1 MKIYTLIVLFFVGI
15 VLPSGA
21 QRLLEKDFQVLN
33 MNDGIADNDIHSIE
47 KDAEGFI
54 WFGTSSGLSRY
65 DGQDFKTFR
74 ITEALHRTVGKVV
87 SLNKDYLLVRSER
100 TLFLFDKQWE
110 RFLSLWDVE
119 RNRIV
124 DFTRF
129 VATSDGHCW
138 GVAGNTLSEM
148 DLSTASF
155 REDTAFVHLQSTVKV
170 ESEQELMMLC
180 LGEDAKSLYG
190 IGRKGTVYRYDR
202 GQKRLETLCVR
213 PMQRDVLVTS
223 ALQGDNFLW
232 ITTLGDGLYAYDL
245 TTRVMHH
252 WRYNPANRNEQLSH
266 NDVFQ
271 LLPLGDSRYM
281 ALTWNGYTL
290 LTLTPERELKMR
302 AFHSFENSGNQYI
315 ETRMVTGYYD
325 PEGLL
330 WIGTEGGGVLFSD
343 LRQLFYQQ
351 YAQAH
356 SNELC
361 GIQMDKEGYLWLA
374 TFHKG
379 LLRST
384 RPFDAAVPVDFRS
397 VEPGVAVVRTVLC
410 SAADVRGGLWF
421 GSQGGKVLRY
431 GEDGSW
437 QVVEIVPEKGKSPEV
452 WSLLPL
458 SENEAWAGTSSG
470 LYRVN
475 LRKGTSVKVEWKNSQ
490 ISNRVH
496 VRALARSDAHTLWLG
511 TARGLL
517 RLTMEGNRVMRS
529 HTGYEKEAGMPVT
542 DVEVR
547 ALLWG
552 SDRKLWVGYAG
563 NGLGVCSP
571 EADRIVCRYTTE
583 EGLCSNFVTA
593 LAEDGDH
600 SLWVGSNSGISRL
613 SRHLQS
619 FYNFYISGS
628 NRSVFFGKDFLFWG
642 NHSTLTYFRPSRLR
656 FHYPI
661 EKGRVVFT
669 DLEVNHT
676 SVQIGEHVN
685 GQVILS
691 RSLLYTKGIH
701 LNHANRNFSLSF
713 SNLLYLHKLQ
723 KYLYRLY
730 PYQEE
735 WIMADEGDKISY
747 DRLPAGEYTFQVKT
761 VFQDQ
766 SEGEVSSLDIVV
778 DPHWSETWW
787 FRLLATLGLMGILL
801 VYIHR
806 VRLKEK
812 RVQYELRLEHELFTV
827 NMERNKEIELR
838 KEREDFFTMA
848 AHELRTPL
856 TLILAPLRELLHKT
870 PTSHPFYAKLSMMF
884 KYAEGLHTLT
894 DRLLYIQKAEAGMVK
909 LRLSQ
914 VDVEALL
921 VDVAQGFQS
930 LAAERK
936 IDYAWEL
943 APDCVPV
950 WADREKLSSV
960 VQNLISN
967 AFKYTPEGGKIRLKV
982 ERKEIDGEYFCC
994 LSVSDT
1000 GKGIDSVL
1008 LQHIFDPFVT
1018 GKEAPAVSTHV
1029 GIGLKIVKHIVE
1041 MHHGR
1046 VTVDS
1051 EPGKGSLFCVYLP
1064 EGKSHFSEDDC
1075 TWEESSEAVVAPE
1088 VSSVVP
1094 EMIFPATSEHVAEAK
1109 EEKLSAARQTV
1120 LVIEDNTDMRH
1131 YLCELLRKQYRVL
1144 EAENGEEGLKTAVE
1158 QVPDL
1163 VLSDVM
1169 MPVMDGFT
1177 CCAELRKRK
1186 ETAHIPVL
1194 MLTAKAEDRDS
1205 VEASR
1210 RGADDYL
1217 RKPFNPEVL
1226 LAKIACLLDMRRRLK
1241 QIYTRTLLHAS
1252 SAASASTEKP
1262 ESTESE
1268 FMQKVW
1274 ACIEANVSNP
1284 DFNVK
1289 VLSGELHMSLATLY
1303 RKLKQHTDLSA
1314 VELIRHIRMTKAAL
1328 LLMETSLSVTEV
1340 AERVGFND
1348 LPTFRK
1354 HFTDMFGVSP
1364 SKYAES
1370 GQGGNNKSQPEAG
1383 TGV

>member
-1 MKIYTLIVLFFVGI
+1 MKNYTLILLLLLGLAF
-15 VLPSGA
+15 PSKA

-47 KDAEGFI
+47 KDTEGFI

-65 DGQDFKTFR
+65 DGQAFKTFR
-74 ITEALHRTVGKVV
+74 ITGAPHRTVGKVV

-100 TLFLFDKQWE
+100 TLFLFDKQRE
-110 RFLSLWDVE
+110 KFLSLWDAE

-124 DFTRF
+124 DFSRF
-129 VATSDGHCW
+129 VATGDGHCW

-155 REDTAFVHLQSTVKV
+155 RADTAFVRLQSTVKV

-180 LGEDAKSLYG
+180 LGEDGKSLYG
-190 IGRKGTVYRYDR
+190 IGRKGTTYRYDR
-202 GQKRLETLCVR
+202 RQKRMETLCVR

-245 TTRVMHH
+245 TTRAVRH
-252 WRYNPANRNEQLSH
+252 WNYNPANRNEQLSH

-290 LTLTPERELKMR
+290 LTLTPERELKMQ
-302 AFHSFENSGNQYI
+302 AFHSFGNSGNQYI

-330 WIGTEGGGVLFSD
+330 WIGTEGGGVLYSD
-343 LRQLFYQQ
+343 LRQLFYLQ
-351 YAQAH
+351 YSQVH
-356 SNELC
+356 SNEIC
-361 GIQMDKEGYLWLA
+361 GIQLDKKGYLWLA

-379 LLRST
+379 LMRST
-384 RPFDAAVPVDFRS
+384 QPFDSALPLDFQPVT
-397 VEPGVAVVRTVLC
+397 PGVAAVHTVLC
-410 SAADVRGGLWF
+410 SAADAHGGLWF
-421 GSQGGKVLRY
+421 GSRNGSVLRY

-437 QVVEIVPEKGKSPEV
+437 QALVLGKETSPEV

-458 SENEAWAGTSSG
+458 SGNEAWVGTSNG

-475 LRKGTSVKVEWKNSQ
+475 LRKGTSVKVEWNNTQ
-490 ISNRVH
+490 IPDYIQ
-496 VRALARSDAHTLWLG
+496 VRALALSDARTLWLG
-511 TARGLL
+511 TTRGLL
-517 RLTMEGNRVMRS
+517 RLTMEGNRVVRS
-529 HTGYEKEAGMPVT
+529 YAGYERAAGLSAE
-542 DVEVR
+542 DVGVR

-552 SDRKLWVGYAG
+552 TDQVLWVGYAG

-571 EADRIVCRYTTE
+571 GDNRILFRYTTE

-661 EKGRVVFT
+661 ERGRVVFT
-669 DLEVNHT
+669 DLEVNHA

-685 GQVILS
+685 GQVVLP
-691 RSLLYTKGIH
+691 RSLLYTTSLH

-766 SEGEVSSLDIVV
+766 SEGEVSSLAIVV

-787 FRLLATLGLMGILL
+787 FRLLVAVGLISMVL

-870 PTSHPFYAKLSMMF
+870 PASHPFYAKLSMMF

-936 IDYAWEL
+936 MDYAWEL

-960 VQNLISN
+960 MQNLISN

-982 ERKEIDGEYFCC
+982 ERKEIDGKHFCC

-1000 GKGIDSVL
+1000 GKGIDADL

-1018 GKEAPAVSTHV
+1018 GKEAPSVSTRMGV
-1029 GIGLKIVKHIVE
+1029 GLKIVKHIVE

-1046 VTVDS
+1046 VTVES
-1051 EPGKGSLFCVYLP
+1051 EPGKGSLFRVYLP

-1075 TWEESSEAVVAPE
+1075 TWEEASVSAVPQETAPA
-1088 VSSVVP
+1088 SP
-1094 EMIFPATSEHVAEAK
+1094 ELILPVNLEKADGE
-1109 EEKLSAARQTV
+1109 EEKQAAARRTV
-1120 LVIEDNTDMRH
+1120 LVIEDNPDMRR
-1131 YLCELLRKQYRVL
+1131 YLCDLMRKQYRVL

-1252 SAASASTEKP
+1252 SASSASTEKP
-1262 ESTESE
+1262 ESTENE

-1289 VLSGELHMSLATLY
+1289 VLASELHLSLATLY

-1370 GQGGNNKSQPEAG
+1370 GQGRNNKSQPEAG

>member
-1 MKIYTLIVLFFVGI
+1 MKNYTLILLFLLGLAF
-15 VLPSGA
+15 PSRA

-100 TLFLFDKQWE
+100 TLFLFDKQRE
-110 RFLSLWDVE
+110 RFLSLWDAE

-170 ESEQELMMLC
+170 ESEQEFTMLC
-180 LGEDAKSLYG
+180 LGEDGKHFYC

-202 GQKRLETLCVR
+202 SQKRMETLCVR

-245 TTRVMHH
+245 TTRAEHH
-252 WRYNPANRNEQLSH
+252 WNYDSANRNEQLSH
-266 NDVFQ
+266 NDVYQ

-281 ALTWNGYTL
+281 ALTWNGYTM
-290 LTLTPERELKMR
+290 LTLTPERELKMQ
-302 AFHSFENSGNQYI
+302 AFHSFGNSGNQYI

-361 GIQMDKEGYLWLA
+361 GIQMDRKGYLWLA
-374 TFHKG
+374 TYHKG
-379 LLRST
+379 LMRST
-384 RPFDAAVPVDFRS
+384 QPFDGILPLDFQPMA
-397 VEPGVAVVRTVLC
+397 PGVAAIHTVLC
-410 SAADVRGGLWF
+410 GAADTRGGLWF
-421 GSQGGKVLRY
+421 GSRNGSVLRY

-437 QVVEIVPEKGKSPEV
+437 QVAVVGPEGDAPLAV
-452 WSLLPL
+452 WTLLPF
-458 SENEAWAGTSSG
+458 SENEAWAGTNNG

-475 LRKGTSVKVEWKNSQ
+475 LRRGTSVKVEWNNPQ
-490 ISNRVH
+490 IPDH
-496 VRALARSDAHTLWLG
+496 IQVRALALSDARTLWVG
-511 TARGLL
+511 TTRGLL
-517 RLTMEGNRVMRS
+517 RLSMEGNRVVRS
-529 HTGYEKEAGMPVT
+529 YAGYEREADLSPT

-547 ALLWG
+547 ALLFG
-552 SDRKLWVGYAG
+552 SDQVLWVGYAG
-563 NGLGVCSP
+563 NGLGACSP
-571 EADRIVCRYTTE
+571 VDNRILFHYTTE
-583 EGLCSNFVTA
+583 EGLCSNFVTV

-669 DLEVNHT
+669 DLEVNHA
-676 SVQIGEHVN
+676 SVQIGESVN
-685 GQVILS
+685 GQVVLP
-691 RSLLYTKGIH
+691 RSLLYTTSLH

-735 WIMADEGDKISY
+735 WIMADEGEKISY

-766 SEGEVSSLDIVV
+766 SEGEVSSLAIVV

-787 FRLLATLGLMGILL
+787 FRLLVAVGLISMVL
-801 VYIHR
+801 VYLHR

-838 KEREDFFTMA
+838 KERENFFTMA

-967 AFKYTPEGGKIRLKV
+967 AFKYTSEGGKIRLKV

-1075 TWEESSEAVVAPE
+1075 TWEEGSEAVVAPE

-1109 EEKLSAARQTV
+1109 GEKQTAARQTV

-1217 RKPFNPEVL
+1217 CKPFNPEVL
-1226 LAKIACLLDMRRRLK
+1226 LAKIACLLDMHRRLK

-1252 SAASASTEKP
+1252 SAASASTEKA
-1262 ESTESE
+1262 ENAESE

-1289 VLSGELHMSLATLY
+1289 VLSGEIHMSLATLY

>member
-1 MKIYTLIVLFFVGI
+1 MKIYALILLLLVGI
-15 VLPSGA
+15 VFPAEA

-47 KDAEGFI
+47 KDTEGFI

-65 DGQDFKTFR
+65 DGQAFKTFR
-74 ITEALHRTVGKVV
+74 ITGAPHRTVEKVV
-87 SLNKDYLLVRSER
+87 SLNKDYLLLRSEQ
-100 TLFLFDKQWE
+100 TLFLFDKQRE
-110 RFLSLWDVE
+110 RFLPLWNEE
-119 RNRIV
+119 RNQTV
-124 DFTRF
+124 AFTRF
-129 VATSDGHCW
+129 VATPDGHCW
-138 GVAGNTLSEM
+138 GITGTALSEV
-148 DLSTASF
+148 DLAKASF
-155 REDTAFVHLQSTVKV
+155 REDTAFVRLQSTVKAMPAC
-170 ESEQELMMLC
+170 EFMTLC
-180 LGEDAKSLYG
+180 AGEDGKSLYC
-190 IGRKGTVYRYDR
+190 IGKGGSVCRYDR
-202 GQKRLETLCVR
+202 MSRQMETLCSLQIPEKVR
-213 PMQRDVLVTS
+213 ITSVLH
-223 ALQGDNFLW
+223 GDDFLW
-232 ITTLGDGLYAYDL
+232 VSTVSDGLYGYDL
-245 TTRVMHH
+245 TTRATHH
-252 WRYNPANRNEQLSH
+252 WRYNPARHDEQLSH

-271 LLPLGDSRYM
+271 LLPLGDSRYL

-290 LTLTPERELKMR
+290 LTLTPARELEMR
-302 AFHSFENSGNQYI
+302 AFHSFENNGNQYI

-330 WIGTEGGGVLFSD
+330 WIGTEGGGVLYSD

-410 SAADVRGGLWF
+410 GAADVRGGLWF

-437 QVVEIVPEKGKSPEV
+437 QVVEVSPEKGKSPEV

-458 SENEAWAGTSSG
+458 SENEAWAGTSNG

-475 LRKGTSVKVEWKNSQ
+475 LRKGISVKVEWKNSQ

-529 HTGYEKEAGMPVT
+529 HAGYEKEAGMPVT

-571 EADRIVCRYTTE
+571 ETDRIVCRYTTE
-583 EGLCSNFVTA
+583 KGLCSNFVTA

-661 EKGRVVFT
+661 ERGRVVFT
-669 DLEVNHT
+669 DLEVNHA
-676 SVQIGEHVN
+676 SVQIGESVN
-685 GQVILS
+685 GQVVLS

-761 VFQDQ
+761 IFQDQ
-766 SEGEVSSLDIVV
+766 SEGEVSTLAVVV

-787 FRLLATLGLMGILL
+787 FRLLLAAGLTGMVMIYL
-801 VYIHR
+801 HR

-943 APDCVPV
+943 APDCVPI

-967 AFKYTPEGGKIRLKV
+967 AFKYTPEGGKIRLAV
-982 ERKEIDGEYFCC
+982 ERKEIDGKHFCC

-1000 GKGIDSVL
+1000 GKGIDADL

-1018 GKEAPAVSTHV
+1018 GEEAPAVSTHV
-1029 GIGLKIVKHIVE
+1029 GVGLKIVKHIVE

-1051 EPGKGSLFCVYLP
+1051 EPGKGSLFRVYLP

-1109 EEKLSAARQTV
+1109 EEKLSAACQTV

>member
-1 MKIYTLIVLFFVGI
+1 MKNCTLILLFLLGLAF
-15 VLPSGA
+15 PSKA

-47 KDAEGFI
+47 KDTEGFI

-65 DGQDFKTFR
+65 DGQAFKSFR
-74 ITEALHRTVGKVV
+74 MKEAPHRAVEKVI
-87 SLNKDYLLVRSER
+87 SLNKDFLLLRSEQA
-100 TLFLFDKQWE
+100 LFLFDKRQE
-110 RFLSLWDVE
+110 RFLSLWEQGRKQAVA
-119 RNRIV
+119 
-124 DFTRF
+124 FTRF

-138 GVAGNTLSEM
+138 GIAGHTLSEM

-155 REDTAFVHLQSTVKV
+155 QKDTAFVRLRVAVKAPAY
-170 ESEQELMMLC
+170 EWMSLCPSED
-180 LGEDAKSLYG
+180 GKSLYCV
-190 IGRKGTVYRYDR
+190 GRGGVVCRYDR
-202 GQKRLETLCVR
+202 TSRRVETLCSRQIPDGVR
-213 PMQRDVLVTS
+213 ITS
-223 ALQGDNFLW
+223 MLHGDGFLW
-232 ITTLGDGLYAYDL
+232 ITTVTDGLYAYDL
-245 TTRVMHH
+245 ATRQMHH
-252 WRYNPANRNEQLSH
+252 WRYTPSGHNEQLSH

-271 LLPLGDSRYM
+271 LLPLGESRYL

-290 LTLTPERELKMR
+290 LTLTPERELEMH
-302 AFHSFENSGNQYI
+302 AFHSFENNGNQYI

-330 WIGTEGGGVLFSD
+330 WIGTEGGGVLYSD
-343 LRQLFYQQ
+343 LRQLFYLQ
-351 YAQAH
+351 YSQAH
-356 SNELC
+356 SNEIC
-361 GIQMDKEGYLWLA
+361 GIQLDTEGYLWLA

-384 RPFDAAVPVDFRS
+384 QPFEAAVPLDFRPVS
-397 VEPGVAVVRTVLC
+397 SDVAMVRTVLC
-410 SAADVRGGLWF
+410 SAADTRGGIWF
-421 GSQGGKVLRY
+421 GSQNGRVLRH
-431 GEDGSW
+431 GKGDRW
-437 QVVEIVPEKGKSPEV
+437 QAVEIGRDGEKVPEV

-458 SENEAWAGTSSG
+458 SENEAWAGTSNG
-470 LYRVN
+470 LYLVN
-475 LRKGTSVKVEWKNSQ
+475 LRGQTAVRMKWNNSQ
-490 ISNRVH
+490 IPDRVH
-496 VRALARSDAHTLWLG
+496 VRALALSDAHTLWLG

-517 RLTMEGNRVMRS
+517 RLTMEGNRVVRS
-529 HTGYEKEAGMPVT
+529 HTGYEREAGMLST

-552 SDRKLWVGYAG
+552 TDKVLWVGYAG

-571 EADRIVCRYTTE
+571 AKDCIVARYTTE
-583 EGLCSNFVTA
+583 QGLCSNFVSV

-628 NRSVFFGKDFLFWG
+628 NRSAFFGKDFLFWG
-642 NHSTLTYFRPSRLR
+642 NHSVLTYFRPSRLR

-669 DLEVNHT
+669 DLEVNHA

-691 RSLLYTKGIH
+691 RSLLYTTGLH

-713 SNLLYLHKLQ
+713 SNLLYLNKLQ

-747 DRLPAGEYTFQVKT
+747 DRLPAGKYTFQVKT

-766 SEGEVSSLDIVV
+766 SEGEVSSLAIVV

-787 FRLLATLGLMGILL
+787 FRLLATLGLMGVLL

-812 RVQYELRLEHELFTV
+812 RVQYELRLEHELYTV

-838 KEREDFFTMA
+838 KERENFFTMA

-856 TLILAPLRELLHKT
+856 TLILAPLRELLSKT
-870 PTSHPFYAKLSMMF
+870 PASNPSYAKLSMMF

-894 DRLLYIQKAEAGMVK
+894 DRLLYVQKAEAGMVK

-921 VDVAQGFQS
+921 VDVAQGFQP

-936 IDYAWEL
+936 IDYNWEL
-943 APDCVPV
+943 APDSVLV

-967 AFKYTPEGGKIRLKV
+967 AFKYTPEGGSIHLKV
-982 ERKEIDGEYFCC
+982 ERKEIDGEHFCC
-994 LSVSDT
+994 LSVCDT
-1000 GKGIDSVL
+1000 GKGIDANL

-1029 GIGLKIVKHIVE
+1029 GVGLKIVKHIVE

-1075 TWEESSEAVVAPE
+1075 TWEESAEAAVAPE

-1094 EMIFPATSEHVAEAK
+1094 ELIFPATSACTAEAK
-1109 EEKLSAARQTV
+1109 EEKLSASRQTV

-1144 EAENGEEGLKTAVE
+1144 EAENGEEGLHIAVD

-1186 ETAHIPVL
+1186 ETAHIPIL

-1226 LAKIACLLDMRRRLK
+1226 LAKVAHLLDMRRRLK

-1252 SAASASTEKP
+1252 SAASASSEKP
-1262 ESTESE
+1262 EEEDE
-1268 FMQKVW
+1268 FMKKVW
-1274 ACIEANVSNP
+1274 ASIEANVSNP

-1364 SKYAES
+1364 SKYAEN
-1370 GQGGNNKSQPEAG
+1370 GRGGNNKSQPEAG
-1383 TGV
+1383 TDN

>member
-1 MKIYTLIVLFFVGI
+1 MKNYTLIFLFFLSI
-15 VLPSGA
+15 VLPSQA
-21 QRLLEKDFQVLN
+21 QRLLEKNFQVLN
-33 MNDGIADNDIHSIE
+33 MNDGIGDNDIHSIE
-47 KDAEGFI
+47 KDTEGFI

-65 DGQDFKTFR
+65 DGQAFKTFR
-74 ITEALHRTVGKVV
+74 MKEAPHRMVEKVI
-87 SLNKDYLLVRSER
+87 SLNKDYLLLRSEQ
-100 TLFLFDKQWE
+100 TLFLFDKRQE
-110 RFLSLWDVE
+110 RFLSLWEQGRKRAVS
-119 RNRIV
+119 
-124 DFTRF
+124 FTRF

-138 GVAGNTLSEM
+138 GIAGHTLSEM

-155 REDTAFVHLQSTVKV
+155 REDTVFVRLHVALQAPVCKWMT
-170 ESEQELMMLC
+170 LC
-180 LGEDAKSLYG
+180 LSEDGKSLYCVGRGG
-190 IGRKGTVYRYDR
+190 IVCRYDR
-202 GQKRLETLCVR
+202 TNKQVETLCSHLI
-213 PMQRDVLVTS
+213 PDDIQVTS
-223 ALQGDNFLW
+223 MLHGDGFLW
-232 ITTLGDGLYAYDL
+232 ITTIADGLYGYDL
-245 TTRVMHH
+245 TTRKMHH
-252 WRYNPANRNEQLSH
+252 WRYTPAGRNEQLSH

-271 LLPLGDSRYM
+271 LLPLGDSHYL

-290 LTLTPERELKMR
+290 LTLTPERKLEMQ
-302 AFHSFENSGNQYI
+302 AFHSFENNGNQYI

-330 WIGTEGGGVLFSD
+330 WIGTEGGGVLYSD
-343 LRQLFYQQ
+343 LRQLFYLQ
-351 YAQAH
+351 YSQAH
-356 SNELC
+356 SNEIC
-361 GIQMDKEGYLWLA
+361 GIQLDTEGYLWLA

-384 RPFDAAVPVDFRS
+384 QPFHVDTPLHFRPVSD
-397 VEPGVAVVRTVLC
+397 GVAAVRTVLC
-410 SAADVRGGLWF
+410 SAADACDGIWF
-421 GSQGGKVLRY
+421 GARNGKVLRY
-431 GEDGSW
+431 GKGDRW
-437 QVVEIVPEKGKSPEV
+437 QTVEIGRDGEKVPEV

-458 SENEAWAGTSSG
+458 SENEAWAGTSNG
-470 LYRVN
+470 LYWVDLHRKMA
-475 LRKGTSVKVEWKNSQ
+475 LRMKWSNSQ
-490 ISNRVH
+490 IPDRVQI
-496 VRALARSDAHTLWLG
+496 RALALSDARTLWLG
-511 TARGLL
+511 TVRGLL
-517 RLTMEGNRVMRS
+517 RLTMEGNRVVRS
-529 HTGYEKEAGMPVT
+529 HTGYERDAGMLST
-542 DVEVR
+542 DIEVR
-547 ALLWG
+547 SLLWG
-552 SDRKLWVGYAG
+552 SDKVLWVGYAG

-571 EADRIVCRYTTE
+571 EKDCIVARYTTE
-583 EGLCSNFVTA
+583 AGLCSNFVSV

-628 NRSVFFGKDFLFWG
+628 NRSVFFGKDCLFWG

-669 DLEVNHT
+669 NLEVNHA
-676 SVQIGEHVN
+676 SVQIGEPLN
-685 GQVILS
+685 GQVVLP
-691 RSLLYTKGIH
+691 RSLLYTTSLH

-730 PYQEE
+730 PYQED

-747 DRLPAGEYTFQVKT
+747 DRLPAGKYTFQVKT

-766 SEGEVSSLDIVV
+766 GEGEVSSLDIVV
-778 DPHWSETWW
+778 APHWSETWW

-838 KEREDFFTMA
+838 KERENFFTMA

-856 TLILAPLRELLHKT
+856 TLILAPLRELLSKT
-870 PTSHPFYAKLSMMF
+870 PASHPFYAKLSMMF

-894 DRLLYIQKAEAGMVK
+894 DRLLYIQKAETGMVK
-909 LRLSQ
+909 LCLSQ
-914 VDVEALL
+914 LDMKTLL
-921 VDVAQGFQS
+921 LDVAQGFQS

-943 APDCVPV
+943 APDCVPI

-967 AFKYTPEGGKIRLKV
+967 AFKYTPEGGSIHLKV
-982 ERKEIDGEYFCC
+982 ERKEIDGEHFCC

-1000 GKGIDSVL
+1000 GKGIDANL

-1018 GKEAPAVSTHV
+1018 GKEAPAVSTPV

-1075 TWEESSEAVVAPE
+1075 TWEEESGSAASQETA
-1088 VSSVVP
+1088 
-1094 EMIFPATSEHVAEAK
+1094 PATPELILPVGPETVEQ
-1109 EEKLSAARQTV
+1109 EEKQTASRQTV

-1158 QVPDL
+1158 QVPEL

-1186 ETAHIPVL
+1186 ETAHIPIL
-1194 MLTAKAEDRDS
+1194 LLTAKTEDKDC

-1226 LAKIACLLDMRRRLK
+1226 LAKVAYLLDMRRRLK

-1252 SAASASTEKP
+1252 SAASKDP
-1262 ESTESE
+1262 EGPENE
-1268 FMQKVW
+1268 FMQKIW
-1274 ACIEANVSNP
+1274 SCIEANVSNP

-1289 VLSGELHMSLATLY
+1289 QLAGELHMSLATLY

-1370 GQGGNNKSQPEAG
+1370 GQGRNDKSQPKAG
-1383 TGV
+1383 TAN

>member
-1 MKIYTLIVLFFVGI
+1 MKDYALILLFLLGV
-15 VLPSGA
+15 VLPSEA

-47 KDAEGFI
+47 KDTEGFI

-74 ITEALHRTVGKVV
+74 IKGVPHRTVGKVV

-100 TLFLFDKQWE
+100 TLFLFDKQLE
-110 RFLSLWDVE
+110 RFLSVWDVD
-119 RNRIV
+119 RDRIV

-129 VATSDGHCW
+129 VATSDGRCW

-155 REDTAFVHLQSTVKV
+155 REDTVFVHLQSTVKV
-170 ESEQELMMLC
+170 ESEQELVMLC
-180 LGEDAKSLYG
+180 LGEDGKSLYC
-190 IGRKGTVYRYDR
+190 IGRKGTIYRYNR
-202 GQKRLETLCVR
+202 RQKQMETLCVR
-213 PMQRDVLVTS
+213 PMQGDALVTS

-232 ITTLGDGLYAYDL
+232 ITTLKDGLYGYDL
-245 TTRVMHH
+245 TTRKMHH
-252 WRYNPANRNEQLSH
+252 WRYSPAGRNEQLSH

-271 LLPLGDSRYM
+271 LLPLGDFRYM

-290 LTLTPERELKMR
+290 LTLTPERELKMQ
-302 AFHSFENSGNQYI
+302 AFHSFENNGNQYI
-315 ETRMVTGYYD
+315 ETRMMTGYYD
-325 PEGLL
+325 PQGLL
-330 WIGTEGGGVLFSD
+330 WIGTKGGGVLYSD

-351 YAQAH
+351 YSQAH
-356 SNELC
+356 SNEIC
-361 GIQMDKEGYLWLA
+361 GIQLDKKGYLWLA
-374 TFHKG
+374 TYHKG
-379 LLRST
+379 LMRST
-384 RPFDAAVPVDFRS
+384 QPFEVSAPLDFQPATPDVAAIHS
-397 VEPGVAVVRTVLC
+397 VLS
-410 SAADVRGGLWF
+410 SAADAHGGLWF
-421 GSQGGKVLRY
+421 GSRDGRVLRY
-431 GEDGSW
+431 GADGSW
-437 QVVEIVPEKGKSPEV
+437 QTLALNREQLPAI
-452 WSLLPL
+452 WTLLPL
-458 SENEAWAGTSSG
+458 SESEAWAGTSNG
-470 LYRVN
+470 LYRVD
-475 LRKGTSVKVEWKNSQ
+475 LRQGTSLKVEWNNPQ
-490 ISNRVH
+490 IPAWVQI
-496 VRALARSDAHTLWLG
+496 RALALSDAHTLWLG

-517 RLTMEGNRVMRS
+517 RLTMEDNRVVRS
-529 HTGYEKEAGMPVT
+529 YAGYEREAGLSPT
-542 DVEVR
+542 DVEIW
-547 ALLWG
+547 ALLFG
-552 SDRKLWVGYAG
+552 ADQVLWVGYAG

-571 EADRIVCRYTTE
+571 VDNRILFRYTTE
-583 EGLCSNFVTA
+583 AGLCSNFVTT
-593 LAEDGDH
+593 LAEDSDH

-628 NRSVFFGKDFLFWG
+628 NRSVFFGKDCLFWG

-661 EKGRVVFT
+661 ERGRVVFT
-669 DLEVNHT
+669 NLEVNHT

-685 GQVILS
+685 GQVVLP
-691 RSLLYTKGIH
+691 RSLLYTTSLH

-766 SEGEVSSLDIVV
+766 SEGEVSSLAIVV

-787 FRLLATLGLMGILL
+787 FRLLVAVGLISMVL

-827 NMERNKEIELR
+827 NMERNKEVELR
-838 KEREDFFTMA
+838 KERENFFTMA

-856 TLILAPLRELLHKT
+856 TLILAPLRELLSKT
-870 PTSHPFYAKLSMMF
+870 PTSNPSYAKLSMMF

-894 DRLLYIQKAEAGMVK
+894 DRLLYVQKAEAGMVK
-909 LRLSQ
+909 LRLSE

-943 APDCVPV
+943 VPDCVLV

-967 AFKYTPEGGKIRLKV
+967 AFKYTPEGGSIHLKV
-982 ERKEIDGEYFCC
+982 ERKEIDGEHFCC

-1000 GKGIDSVL
+1000 GKGIDADL

-1075 TWEESSEAVVAPE
+1075 TWEEGSAAAVAPE

-1094 EMIFPATSEHVAEAK
+1094 EMIFPVTSEHVAEAK

-1120 LVIEDNTDMRH
+1120 LVIEDNTDMRR

-1158 QVPDL
+1158 KVPDL

-1186 ETAHIPVL
+1186 ETAHIPIL
-1194 MLTAKAEDRDS
+1194 ILTAKTEDRDS

-1226 LAKIACLLDMRRRLK
+1226 LAKVAHLLDMRRRLK

-1252 SAASASTEKP
+1252 SAASKDP
-1262 ESTESE
+1262 EGPENE
-1268 FMQKVW
+1268 FMQKIW
-1274 ACIEANVSNP
+1274 SCIEANVSNP

-1289 VLSGELHMSLATLY
+1289 QLAGELHMSLATLY

-1328 LLMETSLSVTEV
+1328 LLMETNLSVTEV

-1370 GQGGNNKSQPEAG
+1370 GQGRNNKSQPEAG
-1383 TGV
+1383 TGK